1 MMCEC
6 NSEYTLPYRPIIG
19 WECKKCGEIVI
30 ENPLQSLEQYADTV
44 IINNRE
50 KGKEIKSILLK
61 LRKLIG

>member
-1 MMCEC
+1 M
-6 NSEYTLPYRPIIG
+6 G